1 MERSGVSAVLL
12 DTHTLIWLVAQS
24 DRLGRQALR
33 LAEKAQSKSCLHVS
47 AISFWEIA
55 MLVQRGAI
63 KLRTSPDQ
71 WRADVLRL
79 GVQEAGVDGRIAIR
93 ATELMDFHPDPA
105 DRFIAATALEL
116 GATLLTADEVLLEW
130 RGKLKRQDARR

>member
-1 MERSGVSAVLL
+1 MERGGVSAVLL
-12 DTHTLIWLVAQS
+12 DTHALIWLTAQP

-63 KLRTSPDQ
+63 RLRTSTDQ
-71 WRADVLRL
+71 WRADVLKL
-79 GVQEAGVDGRIAIR
+79 GVQEVGVDGRIAIR
-93 ATELMDFHPDPA
+93 ATELMEFHPDPA
-105 DRFIAATALEL
+105 DRMIVATALDL
-116 GATLLTADEVLLEW
+116 GATLLTADAVLLEW
-130 RGKLKRQDARR
+130 HSKLKRQDARR